1 MASILKTISLFTVI
15 IFIISCKSKPSPFQP
30 KEVPDSARY
39 YQVSNFINE
48 EVTAMKKV
56 PYFIRQYTIT
66 NNTQRDSVVLDT
78 TDIEKW
84 AEEFIV
90 ADISGDKIKKNYRED
105 VFNDNTS
112 GYTTITYS
120 ILNNS
125 TLPVKFLSIYL
136 DPENDNVKRI
146 EIKKIYD
153 KNDSLI
159 TENLSWRSEK
169 GFSVNRVTE
178 KDKAVTTKQITVSW
192 NE

>member
-1 MASILKTISLFTVI
+1 MASILKAFLLFTVI
-15 IFIISCKSKPSPFQP
+15 IFIISCKTKSSPFQP
-30 KEVPDSARY
+30 KEVSDSARY

-56 PYFIRQYTIT
+56 PYFIRQFTVT

-90 ADISGDKIKKNYRED
+90 ADISGDKIKKNYQED

-136 DPENDNVKRI
+136 DPENDKVKRV

-153 KNDSLI
+153 KNDSLV
-159 TENLSWRSEK
+159 TENLSWRTEK

-178 KDKAVTTKQITVSW
+178 KNKAATTKQITVSW